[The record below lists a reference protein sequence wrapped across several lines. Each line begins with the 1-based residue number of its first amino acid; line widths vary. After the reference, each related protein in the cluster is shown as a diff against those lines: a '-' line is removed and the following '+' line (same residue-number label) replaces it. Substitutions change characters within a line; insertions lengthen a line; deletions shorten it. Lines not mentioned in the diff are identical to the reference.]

1 MRAKISLT
9 LQNSKLPNNNHSND
23 EHKASKELQSGTSI
37 VIFLADKGGSPVIL
51 NREDLSNG
59 P

>member
-9 LQNSKLPNNNHSND
+9 LQNSKPPNNNNSND
-23 EHKASKELQSGTSI
+23 ELKALKELQSGTSI
-37 VIFLADKGGSPVIL
+37 VIFLADKGRSPVIL
-51 NREDLSNG
+51 NREDLNNG